1 MHTALMRRTTPER
14 GRVAS
19 AWALSLAAHLALLAA
34 GAALVAGLTGRE
46 AAEPPKP
53 PPAPREATLDIE
65 LPTILDGTLADDAV
79 PPLAPPPA
87 PLPRGGGER
96 QPRPDA
102 RTQGRGGADTSRDL
116 ALNLADRDEQILL
129 SPEVPSRIDRSQIQR
144 LRSAT
149 RRASRED
156 LRASRAPMEL
166 TFLAMGRTDSLRP
179 EHRPPADR
187 DPSRGA
193 RQDGIPVRAG
203 TALGAATL
211 PDGPGATRPSDAGG
225 STLGAAEPSPGL
237 GVRDGAPGTDPH
249 ASARVALA
257 RPLVQEGVPS
267 VPADTRGKP
276 SDTVDSEQEVATAM
290 LSIIHAS
297 AAGGATGRGAGGSTA
312 PGPTGAGGLTG
323 PGSRASALGTGQ
335 GPALD
340 NALED
345 PRRSDYIRKL
355 RAKVNP
361 LWSFPRW
368 ATAEGLEGVSTVTF
382 TILADGS
389 VTNVVVTRP
398 SGIPGFDDSCKNAV
412 QKAAPFGPLPPVL
425 GQSFRL
431 SLSFDAK
438 NPAVLPKRPR
448 PEKSDP

>member
-1 MHTALMRRTTPER
+1 MHTPPMRRTTPER

-34 GAALVAGLTGRE
+34 GAALVAGLTGRDP
-46 AAEPPKP
+46 AEPPKP
-53 PPAPREATLDIE
+53 PPAPPETTLDIE
-65 LPTILDGTLADDAV
+65 LPTILDGTLAEDAV

-87 PLPRGGGER
+87 PLPRGGGEHE
-96 QPRPDA
+96 PRPDA
-102 RTQGRGGADTSRDL
+102 RTQGRGGADTSRDP

-129 SPEVPSRIDRSQIQR
+129 SPEVPSRLDRSQIQR
-144 LRSAT
+144 LRSASH
-149 RRASRED
+149 RASRED

-166 TFLAMGRTDSLRP
+166 TFLAMGRTDSPRP

-193 RQDGIPVRAG
+193 QQNGIPARAG
-203 TALGAATL
+203 TTLGAATL
-211 PDGPGATRPSDAGG
+211 PDGLGATRPSDPGG

-249 ASARVALA
+249 ASARVAHA
-257 RPLVQEGVPS
+257 RPLVEEGVPS
-267 VPADTRGKP
+267 VPAETRGKP

-290 LSIIHAS
+290 LSILHAS
-297 AAGGATGRGAGGSTA
+297 AAGGAPGPGTGGTTA
-312 PGPTGAGGLTG
+312 PGPTGAGGTTG
-323 PGSRASALGTGQ
+323 PGSRASALGTGK

-345 PRRSDYIRKL
+345 PRRSLYLRSV

-368 ATAEGLEGVSTVTF
+368 AAAEGLEGISTITF
-382 TILADGS
+382 TIRADGS
-389 VTNVVVTRP
+389 VTSVTITRP
-398 SGIPGFDDSCKNAV
+398 SGIPEFDESCKSAV
-412 QKAAPFGPLPPVL
+412 LRAAPFGPLPPTFPP
-425 GQSFRL
+425 SYRL
-431 SLSFDAK
+431 SMSFDAK
-438 NPAVLPKRPR
+438 NPAVLPKRPH